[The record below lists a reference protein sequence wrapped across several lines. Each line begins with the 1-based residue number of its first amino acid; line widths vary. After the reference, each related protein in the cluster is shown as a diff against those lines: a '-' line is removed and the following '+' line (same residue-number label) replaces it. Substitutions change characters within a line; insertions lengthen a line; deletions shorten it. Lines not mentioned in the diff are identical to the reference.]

1 MKTTEAISDD
11 QNDNGLAGKM
21 CNCYPKHKQVE
32 DNELFVNEK
41 CRDESYE
48 NQRGCDNDGIPR

>member
-11 QNDNGLAGKM
+11 QNDNGLAGEM
-21 CNCYPKHKQVE
+21 CNCYPKQKQVG

-41 CRDESYE
+41 CRDESYKPAWMR
-48 NQRGCDNDGIPR
+48 Q